1 MDFNVNLGLETCT
14 KSYEKSM
21 DFEVKNEKNREKS
34 SSKNVVFFDC
44 IFRLILGGF
53 GEDFGRVLG
62 GVWRL
67 LAPLGP
73 LFGVIFWGLYPEG
86 SKSPFGER
94 SEYKLQKMVPKSD
107 PRNTK
112 SLQNPPKPFP
122 KSYTN
127 PPKIHSNMVSK

>member
-1 MDFNVNLGLETCT
+1 MNLGLETYT

-21 DFEVKNEKNREKS
+21 DFEVKNQKNREKS

-86 SKSPFGER
+86 SPKGVLEGPRVDFGSILEGLGWVWGGFWEGFGR
-94 SEYKLQKMVPKSD
+94 TWRV
-107 PRNTK
+107 
-112 SLQNPPKPFP
+112 
-122 KSYTN
+122 
-127 PPKIHSNMVSK
+127 KIVVFLDRVF